1 MSSVPAADIEVDGVF
16 VGNAPTTLQVGSGQ
30 HLIAVKHGLKAWQRT
45 LQVNAG
51 STITLN
57 ATLQ

>member
-1 MSSVPAADIEVDGVF
+1 MEWMLTRHAVPQQIV
-16 VGNAPTTLQVGSGQ
+16 
-30 HLIAVKHGLKAWQRT
+30 VKHGAKSWQRT